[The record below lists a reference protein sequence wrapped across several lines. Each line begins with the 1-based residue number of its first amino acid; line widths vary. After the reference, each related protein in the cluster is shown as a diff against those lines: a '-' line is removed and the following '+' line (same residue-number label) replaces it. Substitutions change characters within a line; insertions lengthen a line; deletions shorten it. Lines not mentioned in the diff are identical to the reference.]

1 MGRAEP
7 GGVLAARYRLLAV
20 LRRDEMGIVWLAR
33 DGLLHRD
40 VAVGAVPLAPLPG
53 DAEQESAH
61 RRVLEDARALARLD
75 HPNMPAVFDVVD
87 DGGGTWLVLQAAPYR
102 FPYRSLGDVVE
113 HDGPLPPHRA
123 AEAGFQIVSA
133 LGAAHAVGVLHGD
146 ISPGNVLLGPGN
158 WAMLTGFGM
167 VTEDE
172 SRAAPE
178 GPARSPCY
186 RAPERDG
193 GRPATPAADLWSLGA
208 TLYAAVEG
216 RPPFDGDDRAAVRAT
231 VVRGNP
237 DPPSRAGPLWPVISG
252 LLRTDARARPDAV
265 GTAWLLRRVAGD
277 RAGAG
282 PMPPAESAG
291 APAGAAPAPG
301 GAPKANRGGAAPAI
315 SPPTGAA
322 GSGQA
327 DSAADFIP
335 GFGPRGPAPAAEAT
349 GHQDPPPGEPLQDD
363 GSRRRRWFIA
373 ATGGPAG

>member
-1 MGRAEP
+1 
-7 GGVLAARYRLLAV
+7 
-20 LRRDEMGIVWLAR
+20 MGIVWLAR

-178 GPARSPCY
+178 GPAR
-186 RAPERDG
+186 
-193 GRPATPAADLWSLGA
+193 
-208 TLYAAVEG
+208 
-216 RPPFDGDDRAAVRAT
+216 
-231 VVRGNP
+231 
-237 DPPSRAGPLWPVISG
+237 
-252 LLRTDARARPDAV
+252 
-265 GTAWLLRRVAGD
+265 
-277 RAGAG
+277 
-282 PMPPAESAG
+282 
-291 APAGAAPAPG
+291 
-301 GAPKANRGGAAPAI
+301 
-315 SPPTGAA
+315 
-322 GSGQA
+322 
-327 DSAADFIP
+327 
-335 GFGPRGPAPAAEAT
+335 
-349 GHQDPPPGEPLQDD
+349 
-363 GSRRRRWFIA
+363 
-373 ATGGPAG
+373 